1 MENKKAKS
9 IVRRYKIEKLIILFS
24 VFIIFCAVLILTDLN
39 IGIEILLFLI
49 YFFLLNKINY
59 WLSLY
64 NFYSIIYND
73 LDSELFNDVINCMGK
88 NKKISELWYVQSFY
102 FIGDYRNTVSLCSE
116 SMKSDKRKVFRF
128 TYLFMLAEVYFELGE
143 KEKLKYTCEKIDL
156 LLSDKNTFKQ
166 KFFGI
171 LRFIFLGIN
180 ENKTLKIIFKNIKFF
195 ESYLESDLQESITM
209 LDKRKRK
216 TNYQKVNKDFYR
228 AIIYYRS
235 GDMTQSK
242 MLFEEIIQKAPKM
255 NFAKISQKYLEAI
268 ENSAGIDVSFSDML
282 QPQSDELS

>member
-39 IGIEILLFLI
+39 IGIEILVFLI

-64 NFYSIIYND
+64 NFYSLIYND
-73 LDSELFNDVINCMGK
+73 LDSELFNDVINCLGK

-102 FIGDYRNTVSLCSE
+102 FTGDYRNMVSMCSE

-180 ENKTLKIIFKNIKFF
+180 ENKTMKMIFKNIKFF
-195 ESYLESDLQESITM
+195 ESYLEGDLQECITM

-242 MLFEEIIQKAPKM
+242 MLFEEIIQKSPKM

-268 ENSAGIDVSFSDML
+268 EISAGIDISFSDML
-282 QPQSDELS
+282 QPKSDELS

>member
-39 IGIEILLFLI
+39 IGIEILVFLI

-64 NFYSIIYND
+64 NFYSLIYND
-73 LDSELFNDVINCMGK
+73 LDSELFNDVINCLGK

-102 FIGDYRNTVSLCSE
+102 FTGDYRDMVSMCSE
-116 SMKSDKRKVFRF
+116 SVKFDKRKLYQSN
-128 TYLFMLAEVYFELGE
+128 YLFMLAEAYFELGE

>member
-9 IVRRYKIEKLIILFS
+9 IVCRYKIEKLIILFS

-39 IGIEILLFLI
+39 ICIEILVFLI

-73 LDSELFNDVINCMGK
+73 LDSELFNDVINCLGK
-88 NKKISELWYVQSFY
+88 NRKISELWYVQSFY
-102 FIGDYRNTVSLCSE
+102 FIGDYRNMVSLCSE
-116 SMKSDKRKVFRF
+116 SMKSDKRKVFQF

-156 LLSDKNTFKQ
+156 LASDKTTFKQ

-171 LRFIFLGIN
+171 LKFIFLGIN
-180 ENKTLKIIFKNIKFF
+180 DNKTLKMVFAKREFF
-195 ESYLESDLQESITM
+195 ESYLNDDFEKCIIT
-209 LDKRKRK
+209 LNKKKRK
-216 TNYQKVNKDFYR
+216 TNYQKVNKDLSL

-242 MLFEEIIQKAPKM
+242 MLFEEISQKAPKM

>member
-1 MENKKAKS
+1 MENKKAES
-9 IVRRYKIEKLIILFS
+9 IVRRYKIEKIIIVFS
-24 VFIIFCAVLILTDLN
+24 ICIIFWAVLILTDFN
-39 IGIEILLFLI
+39 IGIEISAFLI
-49 YFFLLNKINY
+49 CFFLINKINY
-59 WLSLY
+59 WLSSY
-64 NFYSIIYND
+64 NFHKIIDND

>member
-1 MENKKAKS
+1 MENKNAKS
-9 IVRRYKIEKLIILFS
+9 IVRRYKIEKLIIVFLFY
-24 VFIIFCAVLILTDLN
+24 IICFAVLILTDLN
-39 IGIEILLFLI
+39 IGIEILVFLV
-49 YFFLLNKINY
+49 YFFLLNKINC
-59 WLSLY
+59 WLSIC
-64 NFYSIIYND
+64 NFHEIIYND
-73 LDSELFNDVINCMGK
+73 LDSELFNDVINCLGK
-88 NKKISELWYVQSFY
+88 NRKISELWYVQSFY
-102 FIGDYRNTVSLCSE
+102 FIGDYRNMVSLCSE
-116 SMKSDKRKVFRF
+116 SMKSDKRKVFQF

-156 LLSDKNTFKQ
+156 LASDKTTFKQ

-180 ENKTLKIIFKNIKFF
+180 ENKTLKVIFKNIKFF
-195 ESYLESDLQESITM
+195 ESYLEGDLQECITM

-216 TNYQKVNKDFYR
+216 TNYQNVNKDLSL

-255 NFAKISQKYLEAI
+255 NFAKISQNYLEAI

-282 QPQSDELS
+282 QPKSDELS

>member
-1 MENKKAKS
+1 
-9 IVRRYKIEKLIILFS
+9 
-24 VFIIFCAVLILTDLN
+24 
-39 IGIEILLFLI
+39 
-49 YFFLLNKINY
+49 
-59 WLSLY
+59 
-64 NFYSIIYND
+64 
-73 LDSELFNDVINCMGK
+73 
-88 NKKISELWYVQSFY
+88 
-102 FIGDYRNTVSLCSE
+102 
-116 SMKSDKRKVFRF
+116 
-128 TYLFMLAEVYFELGE
+128 MLAEVYFELGE

-156 LLSDKNTFKQ
+156 LLSDKNTLKQ

-171 LRFIFLGIN
+171 LKFIFLGIN
-180 ENKTLKIIFKNIKFF
+180 DNKTLKMVSAKREFF
-195 ESYLESDLQESITM
+195 ESYLNDDFDKCIIT
-209 LDKRKRK
+209 LNKKKRK

>member
-1 MENKKAKS
+1 MENKKAES

-39 IGIEILLFLI
+39 IGIEILVFLI

-64 NFYSIIYND
+64 NFYSLIYND
-73 LDSELFNDVINCMGK
+73 LDSELFNDVINCLGK

-102 FIGDYRNTVSLCSE
+102 FTGDYRNMVSMCSE
-116 SMKSDKRKVFRF
+116 SVKFDKRKLYQSN
-128 TYLFMLAEVYFELGE
+128 YLFMLAEVYFELGE

-171 LRFIFLGIN
+171 LKFIFLGIN
-180 ENKTLKIIFKNIKFF
+180 DNKTLKMVSAKREFF
-195 ESYLESDLQESITM
+195 ESYLNDDFEKCIIT
-209 LDKRKRK
+209 LNKKKRK
-216 TNYQKVNKDFYR
+216 TNYQKVNKDLSL

-242 MLFEEIIQKAPKM
+242 MLFEEISQKAPEM

-282 QPQSDELS
+282 QPKSDELS

>member
-39 IGIEILLFLI
+39 IGIEILVFLI

-64 NFYSIIYND
+64 NFYSLIYND
-73 LDSELFNDVINCMGK
+73 LDSELFNDVINCLGK

-102 FIGDYRNTVSLCSE
+102 FTGDYRDMVSMCSE
-116 SMKSDKRKVFRF
+116 SVKFDKRKLYQSN
-128 TYLFMLAEVYFELGE
+128 YLFMLAEVYFELGE

-282 QPQSDELS
+282 QPQSNELS